1 MSAANADQP
10 LWWQRGIVYQVY
22 PRSFQDTNGDGV
34 GDLPGITARLPYL
47 RELGIDA
54 IWISPIFPSPMADF
68 GYDVS
73 DYCAIHPV
81 FGTLAD
87 FDRLVAAAHQHD
99 IKVLLDFVPNHT
111 SDQHPWFQA
120 ARSSRTDPRRAWYL
134 WSDPR
139 PDGGPPT
146 NWVSVFGGS
155 AWEWDASTG
164 QYYYHA
170 YLKEQPDLNWRNPAV
185 QDAMLDVLRFWFDRG
200 VDGMRIDALRQVVK
214 SATLVDNP
222 PNLEWR
228 TGQSPYDALEP
239 RYTADQPE
247 LLDVIARFRDVADSY
262 PERVL
267 IGELWLPI
275 ERLVAYYG
283 RDGRGLHLPFNFH
296 LILISWRARAIAELV
311 ERYEAALPSGAWP
324 NWVLGNHDRP
334 RIASRVGEA
343 QARVAA
349 MLLLTL
355 RGTPTLYEG
364 DDIGLLDVEI
374 PPDSVQD
381 PVARNLPGLG
391 LGRDPE
397 RTPMQWTAEPNAG
410 FCLPSVRPWLP
421 LGVDSSTRNVA
432 TEQADARSMLALH
445 RRLTALRRAH
455 PALSIGSYARVS
467 VDDNVLSY
475 RREHAAERVQ
485 VLLNFSHTTRRIE
498 CPDGNLLLST
508 HLDRESSPVSG
519 SLELRSDEGVIVGLG
534 MSSANRISS

>member
-1 MSAANADQP
+1 
-10 LWWQRGIVYQVY
+10 
-22 PRSFQDTNGDGV
+22 
-34 GDLPGITARLPYL
+34 
-47 RELGIDA
+47 
-54 IWISPIFPSPMADF
+54 
-68 GYDVS
+68 
-73 DYCAIHPV
+73 
-81 FGTLAD
+81 
-87 FDRLVAAAHQHD
+87 
-99 IKVLLDFVPNHT
+99 
-111 SDQHPWFQA
+111 
-120 ARSSRTDPRRAWYL
+120 
-134 WSDPR
+134 
-139 PDGGPPT
+139 
-146 NWVSVFGGS
+146 
-155 AWEWDASTG
+155 
-164 QYYYHA
+164 
-170 YLKEQPDLNWRNPAV
+170 
-185 QDAMLDVLRFWFDRG
+185 
-200 VDGMRIDALRQVVK
+200 
-214 SATLVDNP
+214 
-222 PNLEWR
+222 
-228 TGQSPYDALEP
+228 
-239 RYTADQPE
+239 
-247 LLDVIARFRDVADSY
+247 
-262 PERVL
+262 
-267 IGELWLPI
+267 
-275 ERLVAYYG
+275 
-283 RDGRGLHLPFNFH
+283 
-296 LILISWRARAIAELV
+296 
-311 ERYEAALPSGAWP
+311 
-324 NWVLGNHDRP
+324 
-334 RIASRVGEA
+334 
-343 QARVAA
+343 